1 MCGVTVYDT
10 VEHVNVVVSFT
21 LWRTLPYETDCYE
34 IRAGS
39 MNSIQYS
46 ERDMNY
52 TLEESRFDSR
62 HREKDFLSSPK
73 RSDRIWG
80 PLGLIQW
87 APRQQSQEVGLTECN
102 SGTTQKLP
110 SGFD

>member
-1 MCGVTVYDT
+1 
-10 VEHVNVVVSFT
+10 
-21 LWRTLPYETDCYE
+21 
-34 IRAGS
+34 

-102 SGTTQKLP
+102 SGTTQKLSFAVNTTIEP
-110 SGFD
+110 QNITTTSDNTSTLRSRNTPR